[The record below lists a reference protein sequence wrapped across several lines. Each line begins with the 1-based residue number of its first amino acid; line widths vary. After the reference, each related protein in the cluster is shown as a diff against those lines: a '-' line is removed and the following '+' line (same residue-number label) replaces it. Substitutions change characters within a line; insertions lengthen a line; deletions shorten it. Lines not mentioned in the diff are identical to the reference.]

1 MIIIKNK
8 KEIRH
13 GYREFKYSNGKPWH
27 KYTFNN
33 GILLGYQK
41 LYYKDRCK
49 CTLNNGMYLGY
60 REWYDINGNGKIG
73 YKEINI

>member
-33 GILLGYQK
+33 GILFGYV
-41 LYYKDRCK
+41 
-49 CTLNNGMYLGY
+49 
-60 REWYDINGNGKIG
+60 EWYHTNGKIDC
-73 YKEINI
+73 KEINI

>member
-1 MIIIKNK
+1 MNKENK
-8 KEIRH
+8 KGQRH
-13 GYREFKYSNGKPWH
+13 GYWELIYNSIEYIGKV
-27 KYTFNN
+27 
-33 GILLGYQK
+33 G
-41 LYYKDRCK
+41 CK